1 MNKAERQSIYW
12 LRGVLVAAIAL
23 PASLFAYVAY
33 GSYHN
38 QIVFAA
44 RQIEQ
49 SRDVSNEHA
58 LRVFETIGRGIA
70 EINELI
76 GDMSDRQIVAN
87 QELLEARLRQI
98 AAGSPQIKSFWVFN
112 RNGRALINSLGL
124 RTPEVDFSDRDYF
137 KAHVGR
143 DIGTYIGEV
152 LSPRPPYTGAPFF
165 GVSRRRTSSTGAF
178 TGVIQASV
186 LPTYFE
192 QFYAKIAQGK
202 GHYFAII
209 RDDGLVLARYPALK
223 DPSARVSIHSV
234 LEEAFQAHS
243 ASGTVTSVSS
253 IDGIERQM
261 SYLRLAEFP
270 VYVIAGLETRAI
282 RNEWLSY
289 MGSHLIFGLPATAAL
304 ILIIVLAIGRTRRL
318 YAEAQ
323 MRESAEAA
331 LKHAQRLEA
340 LGRLTGGVAHD
351 FNNLLMVVGGSARK
365 LLQRKDIAA
374 GDRRAL
380 SMIEA
385 AVDKGEGLTRKLLA
399 FSRRQSL
406 SARVVDLCGTV
417 ERLRGV
423 LEQAVPSP
431 IALDI
436 RIPPRTIAV
445 KIDPD
450 ELEIALL
457 NLTLNARDAMPDGG
471 RITLTLDT
479 REVAAGEAP
488 HDAGGYVAEI
498 VFADTGSG
506 IPDDIRDR
514 IFEPFFTTKTVDRGT
529 GLGLSQVYGFVQQ
542 SNGAIAVS
550 STMGHGTTFTIRLPV
565 TEEALEAAP
574 STEAA
579 ARALPAMT
587 VLLVEDNEDV
597 AVVAADILRGLGCTV
612 ITASSGEQAVEML
625 NARRDIDAI
634 FSDVVMSGMSG
645 LELARLAREH
655 HPDIPVVLASGY
667 SDSMAAALD
676 EGFTLL
682 RKPYTPA
689 QVSEALAQGA
699 AARLKPAA
707 SEVAGAPKVVAIR
720 TR

>member
-1 MNKAERQSIYW
+1 MNKAERQSINW
-12 LRGVLVAAIAL
+12 LRGVLVAAVAL
-23 PASLFAYVAY
+23 PASLFAYVGY
-33 GSYHN
+33 ESHHN
-38 QIVFAA
+38 EIVFAA

-70 EINELI
+70 EINELL
-76 GDMSDRQIVAN
+76 GDMSDRQILAN
-87 QELLEARLRQI
+87 QDVLQARLRQI
-98 AAGSPQIKSFWVFN
+98 AAGSPQIKSFWVFS
-112 RNGRALINSLGL
+112 RTGRELINSFGL

-137 KAHVGR
+137 KVHVAR

-152 LSPRPPYTGAPFF
+152 VAPRPPYTGAPFF
-165 GVSRRRTSSTGAF
+165 SVSRRRTSSNGNF

-202 GHYFAII
+202 GSYFAII
-209 RDDGLVLARYPALK
+209 RDDGLVLARYPALA
-223 DPSARVSIHSV
+223 DTGARVSPHSK
-234 LEEAFQAHS
+234 LEQAFQAHS
-243 ASGTVTSVSS
+243 DSGIVTSVST
-253 IDGIERQM
+253 IDGVERDM

-270 VYVIAGLETRAI
+270 VYVVAGIETKAI

-304 ILIIVLAIGRTRRL
+304 ILIIALAIRRTRRL
-318 YAEAQ
+318 YVEAQ

-331 LKHAQRLEA
+331 LKQGQRLEA

-365 LLQRKDIAA
+365 LLQREDLAA

-385 AVDKGEGLTRKLLA
+385 AVEKGEGLTRKLLA

-417 ERLRGV
+417 DRLRGV
-423 LEQAVPSP
+423 LEQATPGPVNLN
-431 IALDI
+431 IKV
-436 RIPPRTIAV
+436 PPRTIAV

-471 RITLTLDT
+471 RITIALDT
-479 REVAAGEAP
+479 REFAPGEGP
-488 HDAGGYVAEI
+488 QRFGGYFAEI
-498 VFADTGSG
+498 IFADTGAG
-506 IPDDIRDR
+506 IAADIRDR
-514 IFEPFFTTKTVDRGT
+514 IFEPFFTTKSVDRGT

-542 SNGAIAVS
+542 SHGTITVA
-550 STMGHGTTFTIRLPV
+550 STVGHGTTFTILLPV
-565 TEEALEAAP
+565 SEEALEPAP
-574 STEAA
+574 A
-579 ARALPAMT
+579 ARPEAKALPGTT
-587 VLLVEDNEDV
+587 VLAVEDHEDV
-597 AVVAADILRGLGCTV
+597 AVVTADILRGLGCTV
-612 ITASSGEQAVEML
+612 VSASSAERALETL

-634 FSDVVMSGMSG
+634 FSDVVMPGMSG
-645 LELARLAREH
+645 LELARLVREH

-667 SDSMAAALD
+667 SDSAAAAVAD
-676 EGFTLL
+676 GFTLL

-689 QVSEALAQGA
+689 HLSEALTQA
-699 AARLKPAA
+699 
-707 SEVAGAPKVVAIR
+707 VAGRQKQSQAVAAPKIVAVR